1 MTVTVTLSAT
11 LENRV
16 FIPVT
21 LTDGTAESDDH
32 GRLNRILVRAGQTT
46 RTAEITT
53 AQDDDTDDETF
64 TVALGTL
71 PSEVTAGSQNSVLVT
86 ISDDDKTVPTV
97 SLSVSPNPVTE
108 GGSVTVTLT
117 LSAALGERV
126 NIPVTLTDG
135 TAESGDHGTLRR
147 ISVPTGK
154 TTRTAEITTAQDDDT
169 DDETFTVALGTL
181 PSEVTAGSQN
191 SVLVTI
197 SDDDKTAPTV
207 SLSVSPN
214 PVTEGASV
222 TVTATLSGALSSS
235 VTIPV
240 TLTDGTAESGDHG
253 TLANIA
259 INSGSTTGS
268 GTITTAQ
275 DDDTADETFTVA
287 LGTLPA
293 GVTAG
298 SPSSVLVTISDDDR
312 TAPTVSLSV
321 SPNPVTEGGS
331 VTVTATLSG
340 ALSSSVTIPVTL
352 TDGTAESGDHGT
364 LANIAINSGST
375 TGSGTITTAQD
386 DDTDDETFTVALGTL
401 PADVTAGSPNS
412 VLVTISDD
420 DKTIP
425 TVSLS
430 VSPNP
435 VTEGDSVTVTATLS
449 EQLSSSVLIR
459 FTLADVTAEADDHG
473 TLNRF
478 QIRARQTTRSA
489 TITTAQD
496 DDTDDE
502 TFTVA
507 LGTLP
512 ADVTAGSPS
521 SVLVTISDDDT
532 EEPTG
537 STPTVNLSVS
547 PNPVTEGASVT
558 VTATLSEALS
568 STVSIPVWLVTDTA
582 EQGDHGTLS
591 SITISSGSTTGMGE
605 ISTAQDDDDEDELF
619 AVVLGQPPASVVPG
633 SPSSVTVT
641 ISDDDKPAAEELPQG
656 PLQMALWTDQ
666 VAYRPGKPLRLYRT
680 LEPHRL
686 LDEYAV
692 LFYRQCFGCVGSA
705 KLSKPRYLSPLSGS
719 DKLRGDPVDQFG
731 LPEGSFRTSPVA
743 SVERELTYQGL
754 APEEPGLWQFVMEL
768 RSKWGEARRMW
779 AKFVVGPGQL
789 LARRGFERALT
800 ADLTLEGGRVYY
812 LLDRMVVRPGATL
825 RLEAGALV
833 QAWGQR
839 AEIVVEPGGRIE
851 AVGTRQEPVVLTCMQ
866 PPGQRR
872 PGCWGGLRLLGRAPA
887 TGTAKGASFGGSAW
901 ADSSG
906 SLRYVRIEFAGARP
920 TQGATAPALALFGV
934 GSGTVLEHLQ
944 VRSSSGPGVAFIG
957 GAVGCDYCVA
967 SANEGGGVTWQRGY
981 RGRLRHLYVW
991 QGHGRGDAIDGRNLA
1006 LGPDLEPRSH
1016 PELFNVT
1023 LAGGGPRAL
1032 MSKGCGL
1039 RLKDGTGLTAR
1050 RLLVCGFR
1058 GGAVVVGPRT
1068 GQLLQDGVGSLADSI
1083 QYDNLRGWQ
1092 GWSGAGL
1099 DFLPSRPPRLRNA
1112 GADANHDPRPRR
1124 VVEVPGVLPGEASYV
1139 GAFGEQNW
1147 LEEWTV
1153 FGREQ
1158 DYAP

>member
-1 MTVTVTLSAT
+1 VSLSVSPNPVTEGASVTVTVTLSAT

-71 PSEVTAGSQNSVLVT
+71 P
-86 ISDDDKTVPTV
+86 
-97 SLSVSPNPVTE
+97 
-108 GGSVTVTLT
+108 
-117 LSAALGERV
+117 
-126 NIPVTLTDG
+126 
-135 TAESGDHGTLRR
+135 
-147 ISVPTGK
+147 
-154 TTRTAEITTAQDDDT
+154 
-169 DDETFTVALGTL
+169 
-181 PSEVTAGSQN
+181 
-191 SVLVTI
+191 
-197 SDDDKTAPTV
+197 
-207 SLSVSPN
+207 
-214 PVTEGASV
+214 
-222 TVTATLSGALSSS
+222 
-235 VTIPV
+235 
-240 TLTDGTAESGDHG
+240 
-253 TLANIA
+253 
-259 INSGSTTGS
+259 
-268 GTITTAQ
+268 
-275 DDDTADETFTVA
+275 
-287 LGTLPA
+287 
-293 GVTAG
+293 
-298 SPSSVLVTISDDDR
+298 
-312 TAPTVSLSV
+312 
-321 SPNPVTEGGS
+321 
-331 VTVTATLSG
+331 
-340 ALSSSVTIPVTL
+340 
-352 TDGTAESGDHGT
+352 
-364 LANIAINSGST
+364 
-375 TGSGTITTAQD
+375 
-386 DDTDDETFTVALGTL
+386 
-401 PADVTAGSPNS
+401 ADVTAGSPNS

-435 VTEGDSVTVTATLS
+435 VTEGGSVTVTATLS

-459 FTLADVTAEADDHG
+459 FTLADVTAEADDRG
-473 TLNRF
+473 TLTRF

-502 TFTVA
+502 TLTVA

-537 STPTVNLSVS
+537 STPAVNLSVS

-605 ISTAQDDDDEDELF
+605 ISTAQDDDDEGELF

-692 LFYRQCFGCVGSA
+692 LFYQRCFGCVGSA

-719 DKLRGDPVDQFG
+719 DKLRGNPVDQFG

-768 RSKWGEARRMW
+768 RTKWGEARRMW

-800 ADLTLEGGRVYY
+800 EDLTLEGGRAYY
-812 LLDRMVVRPGATL
+812 LLVVCQW
-825 RLEAGALV
+825 V
-833 QAWGQR
+833 
-839 AEIVVEPGGRIE
+839 I
-851 AVGTRQEPVVLTCMQ
+851 
-866 PPGQRR
+866 
-872 PGCWGGLRLLGRAPA
+872 
-887 TGTAKGASFGGSAW
+887 FG
-901 ADSSG
+901 
-906 SLRYVRIEFAGARP
+906 
-920 TQGATAPALALFGV
+920 
-934 GSGTVLEHLQ
+934 
-944 VRSSSGPGVAFIG
+944 
-957 GAVGCDYCVA
+957 
-967 SANEGGGVTWQRGY
+967 
-981 RGRLRHLYVW
+981 
-991 QGHGRGDAIDGRNLA
+991 
-1006 LGPDLEPRSH
+1006 
-1016 PELFNVT
+1016 
-1023 LAGGGPRAL
+1023 
-1032 MSKGCGL
+1032 
-1039 RLKDGTGLTAR
+1039 
-1050 RLLVCGFR
+1050 
-1058 GGAVVVGPRT
+1058 
-1068 GQLLQDGVGSLADSI
+1068 
-1083 QYDNLRGWQ
+1083 
-1092 GWSGAGL
+1092 
-1099 DFLPSRPPRLRNA
+1099 
-1112 GADANHDPRPRR
+1112 
-1124 VVEVPGVLPGEASYV
+1124 
-1139 GAFGEQNW
+1139 
-1147 LEEWTV
+1147 
-1153 FGREQ
+1153 
-1158 DYAP
+1158 